1 MTGLLHRMRASNRV
15 RVSPRSAGNRLSRNL
30 SAAHRARACPSPYS
44 QERKHRGP
52 RNTSDRSSRSRPNST
67 NMTLLKPLM
76 QWLHVGSVVLMIGG
90 FFFFRVILMP
100 VASRLP
106 DPTAFI
112 TSALRRFSGIVWCAL
127 LTVLISGLY
136 NFITFFRAA
145 RGVAAAEMP
154 YFSLYILVIGIK
166 LFIVFLIYTL
176 AIMLTFP
183 YPVFEIFQKKPAPWL
198 NLTVIFGL
206 IVIFLSAFLR
216 RLG

>member
-1 MTGLLHRMRASNRV
+1 MLLS
-15 RVSPRSAGNRLSRNL
+15 SIRST
-30 SAAHRARACPSPYS
+30 
-44 QERKHRGP
+44 Q
-52 RNTSDRSSRSRPNST
+52 D
-67 NMTLLKPLM
+67 MTLLKPLI

-100 VASRLP
+100 IANRFP
-106 DPTAFI
+106 EPTAVI
-112 TSALRRFSGIVWCAL
+112 TAALRRFSGIVWCAL

-145 RGVAAAEMP
+145 RGGAAAEMP

-183 YPVFEIFQKKPAPWL
+183 YPVFDIFQKKPAPWL
-198 NLTVIFGL
+198 NLTVILGF

>member
-1 MTGLLHRMRASNRV
+1 
-15 RVSPRSAGNRLSRNL
+15 
-30 SAAHRARACPSPYS
+30 
-44 QERKHRGP
+44 
-52 RNTSDRSSRSRPNST
+52 
-67 NMTLLKPLM
+67 MTLLKPLM

-100 VASRLP
+100 VANRLP

-145 RGVAAAEMP
+145 RSVAAAEMP

-206 IVIFLSAFLR
+206 IVIFLSAYLR
-216 RLG
+216 RLA